1 MMKSKRSSWIPTA
14 IAATLGGVSA
24 SGCAVR
30 LSHQAMHTS
39 NTVRPAALSEGEA
52 RSKPTTLRFDPPIA
66 IATDDDAIVRLVTKA
81 STCTGT
87 LIADD
92 LVLTAKHCV
101 VTLGPDGLNG
111 PNGSGQPQLVLPG
124 SIQVELGGDYLAW
137 GRVLPKHIVVPPC
150 GEFGGA
156 GDLAILV
163 LERKL
168 VGVPTLQARLA
179 KPPHVGESLDP
190 VGFGRCAT
198 SNGVHRVR
206 REGGMVQAI
215 TGETL
220 HMLAS
225 VCPGDSGG
233 PVLSRDSGEVVG
245 VVSMSAMDSDA
256 STRSASVMARLDA
269 YRDVFAAAR
278 AIADG
283 TEPNELPPISCAK

>member
-1 MMKSKRSSWIPTA
+1 MMTAIRGSWIPTA
-14 IAATLGGVSA
+14 MLATLSGLGAMGAGV
-24 SGCAVR
+24 SGCAAINPQG
-30 LSHQAMHTS
+30 LHKP
-39 NTVRPAALSEGEA
+39 NTIRPAALSDGEA
-52 RSKPTTLRFDPPIA
+52 RPKPGTLHFDPPIA
-66 IATDDDAIVRLVTKA
+66 IATEDDAIVRLVTKA

-101 VTLGPDGLNG
+101 VAPGDVGDAVGLMH
-111 PNGSGQPQLVLPG
+111 LVSPG

-137 GRVLPKHIVVPPC
+137 GRVRPKHIVVPPC
-150 GEFGGA
+150 GELGGA

-168 VGVPTLQARLA
+168 VGVPTIQARLA
-179 KPPHVGESLDP
+179 KAPNVGESLDP
-190 VGFGRCAT
+190 IGFGRCAT

-206 REGGMVQAI
+206 REGGRVQAI
-215 TGETL
+215 TGETI

-233 PVLSRDSGEVVG
+233 PVISRDSGEVIG

-283 TEPNELPPISCAK
+283 AEPNEIPPISCVK

>member
-1 MMKSKRSSWIPTA
+1 MMKSMYGSWIPTTKSA
-14 IAATLGGVSA
+14 LVTILAALGGSSA
-24 SGCAVR
+24 SGCAVSIR
-30 LSHQAMHTS
+30 AKPDTI
-39 NTVRPAALSEGEA
+39 RPAALSEGEA
-52 RSKPTTLRFDPPIA
+52 RPKPTALRFDPPIA

-101 VTLGPDGLNG
+101 VAPISDGTGLM
-111 PNGSGQPQLVLPG
+111 QLVPPG

-179 KPPHVGESLDP
+179 KAPSVGESLDP
-190 VGFGRCAT
+190 IGFGRCAT

-215 TGETL
+215 TGETI

-233 PVLSRDSGEVVG
+233 PVISRDSGEVIG

-283 TEPNELPPISCAK
+283 AEPNELPPISCAK